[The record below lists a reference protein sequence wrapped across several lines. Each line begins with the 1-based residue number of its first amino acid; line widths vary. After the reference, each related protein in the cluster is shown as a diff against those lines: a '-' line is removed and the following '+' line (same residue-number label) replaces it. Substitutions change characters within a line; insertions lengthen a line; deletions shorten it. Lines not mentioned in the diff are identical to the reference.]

1 MFCRSS
7 ITRLSVDQ
15 KASLPLKNV
24 EEERAQMDAL
34 RQPVVEEK
42 DEEHK
47 GSEDSAKEES
57 EEATESESET
67 GQKLSLVFKMSA
79 V

>member
-1 MFCRSS
+1 M
-7 ITRLSVDQ
+7 SVDQ
-15 KASLPLKNV
+15 KASLLLKNV
-24 EEERAQMDAL
+24 EEERAQMEAL

-47 GSEDSAKEES
+47 GSEDSTKEEG

-67 GQKLSLVFKMSA
+67 GQKLSLCLKCHLCK
-79 V
+79 

>member
-1 MFCRSS
+1 M
-7 ITRLSVDQ
+7 SVDQ

-47 GSEDSAKEES
+47 GLDDSTKEEI
-57 EEATESESET
+57 EEATESESES
-67 GQKLSLVFKMSA
+67 GQRLSLCLICQLCK
-79 V
+79 